1 MKWRE
6 EYSVYPL
13 FNPMSVIAEGTAVFA
28 AELLMPFK
36 ERVTFEQKVL
46 FLLAGL
52 DSDKVEEYF
61 RIVEVTKALDYVY
74 IEAAIKYLDG
84 NFTEEET
91 VNWLI
96 KYKLDS
102 KEKARRRLKFI
113 QQYRSY
119 VINLYVGYN
128 IVKNYIESTGGTPDN
143 NE

>member
-1 MKWRE
+1 M
-6 EYSVYPL
+6 
-13 FNPMSVIAEGTAVFA
+13 
-28 AELLMPFK
+28 
-36 ERVTFEQKVL
+36 L

-143 NE
+143 NELLWKLFKELISSPLTPSDLIKATEKGSD